1 MLDNLKRLPG
11 WWAVSLI
18 LLGIVGWVA
27 FQQLGVLL
35 YKTSQ
40 VVLGVVLGYLADKTL
55 YRHCPPVDMLQYDF
69 YAGCRLVS
77 RALIVLGTLL
87 ALSIGL

>member
-1 MLDNLKRLPG
+1 MLDQLKRLPG
-11 WWAVSLI
+11 WWTISL
-18 LLGIVGWVA
+18 LLLAIVGWVA

-35 YKTSQ
+35 YKSLQ
-40 VVLGVVLGYLADKTL
+40 VSLGVVLGYFADKALFRYCT
-55 YRHCPPVDMLQYDF
+55 PVDEVEHDF
-69 YAGCRLVS
+69 YGGCRLVS